1 MTLLQKAYQALNQ
14 DKKEKKPFSLEL
26 KRPERNIE
34 FIPFNIPQVR
44 SVKCTKE
51 KLSKV
56 LAFIEMK
63 KFSRFSEGLTVMN
76 ISCNSKRLLSM
87 CGSSA
92 NVSNL
97 IKYMKNIGLLADYD
111 NTYQFNGFYERLN
124 RSKSYV
130 YCKEVEDKIKEYCII
145 NNINKYQIKNRT
157 IVKKFTEQVK
167 SFEQSEVRF
176 SSKLHLMKPVNWSKS
191 EFEDYLT
198 LKLYENYPQL
208 EYYQNLADEIN
219 ETYFAE
225 DYDRQIRFTPK
236 FTWNKG
242 EKAVTKI
249 GIRATNSLVSAKK
262 EEEEDDKDWI
272 IYRKDIL
279 SRYGLSHEFDVKSS
293 VPRVTYLLSN
303 GVWLDNNIDLYQR
316 MYEKFIQ
323 YCPTEKLEWN
333 KETREIFKSFHM
345 RGYFD
350 TYAMLAAHIKRAI
363 ALKGNYVKEDWKDL
377 DTVMRAYKL
386 SIGETVGELKYDS
399 EIFFHESCMYLDVLK
414 SLLDDGFDVLQIYDG
429 FYTDKECRDIE
440 ERIKVITE
448 YYYKRYLKDNNN
460 NNNNKD
466 IINDN
471 NMIYNSTIAKKFT
484 DDIDTLVSLAL
495 EDDSELVDIEDPV
508 SFLLKAGHS
517 EERNSYLRY

>member
-1 MTLLQKAYQALNQ
+1 MTLLQKAYQTLNQ
-14 DKKEKKPFSLEL
+14 DKKEKKPFLLEL
-26 KRPERNIE
+26 KRPEKEVE

-87 CGSSA
+87 CGSPA

-97 IKYMKNIGLLADYD
+97 IKYMKIIGLLADYD
-111 NTYQFNGFYERLN
+111 STYQFNGFYERLN

-130 YCKEVEDKIKEYCII
+130 YCKETEDKIKEYC
-145 NNINKYQIKNRT
+145 NINKINKYLLKNNNNT

-167 SFEQSEVRF
+167 SFESSEVRF
-176 SSKLHLMKPVNWSKS
+176 SSKLNLLKPSNFSKKD
-191 EFEDYLT
+191 FEDYLT

-225 DYDRQIRFTPK
+225 DYDRQIQFTPK

-279 SRYGLSHEFDVKSS
+279 NRYGLSYEFDVKSS

-303 GVWLDNNIDLYQR
+303 GVWLDNNIDLYQK
-316 MYEKFIQ
+316 MYERFVQ
-323 YCPTEKLEWN
+323 YCPTEKLEWSE
-333 KETREIFKSFHM
+333 ETRDIFKSFHM

-350 TYAMLAAHIKRAI
+350 TYAMLAAHTKRAI
-363 ALKGNYVKEDWKDL
+363 ALKGSYVKEDWKDL

-386 SIGETVGELKYDS
+386 SIEETVGELKYDS
-399 EIFFHESCMYLDVLK
+399 EIFLHESCIYLDVLK

-440 ERIKVITE
+440 ERIKKISE
-448 YYYKRYLKDNNN
+448 SYYKRYLKDIKDNNN
-460 NNNNKD
+460 NNNDINKD

-471 NMIYNSTIAKKFT
+471 NNNNDMIYNNTIVKKLT
-484 DDIDTLVSLAL
+484 NDIDSLVSLAL
-495 EDDSELVDIEDPV
+495 EDDSELTTIRF
-508 SFLLKAGHS
+508 S
-517 EERNSYLRY
+517 